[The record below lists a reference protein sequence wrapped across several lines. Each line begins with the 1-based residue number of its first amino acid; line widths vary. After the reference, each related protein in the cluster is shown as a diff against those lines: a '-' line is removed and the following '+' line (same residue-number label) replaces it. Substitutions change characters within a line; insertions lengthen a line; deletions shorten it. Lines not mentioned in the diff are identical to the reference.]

1 MIVFAVVS
9 WCRRSWRPFNLG
21 LVLVEATV
29 VAVSPSVSELTCV
42 LDECTREETQQAN
55 ATSERNKRTQQ
66 ANATKD
72 SKCIK
77 ASQQENNLAIMVHS
91 RGFWGEIM

>member
-29 VAVSPSVSELTCV
+29 VAVGLSVSELTGV
-42 LDECTREETQQAN
+42 LNECRREETQQAN
-55 ATSERNKRTQQ
+55 ATSECHKRAQQASATSERNKR
-66 ANATKD
+66 
-72 SKCIK
+72 
-77 ASQQENNLAIMVHS
+77 
-91 RGFWGEIM
+91 